1 MANSPITA
9 RIDALLAQKGIDKKT
24 FYHDCGI
31 TSASYSQWNTQ
42 KTTPKPS
49 NLYKI
54 AKYLDTTYIYLTTG
68 VEGMSDML
76 DITASYNGSFLPEIK
91 KEPPIESGLSET
103 KQKLI
108 DIIRA
113 DDMDEEQAAAWLSL
127 IEKTKK

>member
-76 DITASYNGSFLPEIK
+76 DITASYNGLFLPEIK
-91 KEPPIESGLSET
+91 KEPTADNNSELNYDDAELLNAFKKADENIQELIRRTLGL
-103 KQKLI
+103 K
-108 DIIRA
+108 
-113 DDMDEEQAAAWLSL
+113 
-127 IEKTKK
+127 